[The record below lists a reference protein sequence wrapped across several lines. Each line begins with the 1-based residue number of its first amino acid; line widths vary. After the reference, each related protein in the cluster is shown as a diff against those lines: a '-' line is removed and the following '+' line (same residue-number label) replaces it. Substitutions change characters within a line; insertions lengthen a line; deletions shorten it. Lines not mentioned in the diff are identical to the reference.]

1 MSFRS
6 GATFGRNAICP
17 RTSFSRSTPGR
28 DLGEKQPILRDDENR
43 PLRDELDP
51 LPGLG
56 RQLAAE
62 RDLCHL
68 GDELLEAALF
78 HDLEPSIPHPDFQSA
93 GRECPAEGDR
103 LGTLG
108 DVHEA
113 ADARHPA
120 LELAHVDVAVLV
132 GLRHAQE
139 GQVEAASVVEVEL
152 IPLIQDG
159 LGIRGH
165 PEDDAGGRNP
175 ARDPLLDRRGDA
187 IRDPLFGG
195 HQRHA
200 VGHADPHVQDGAR
213 QPRQFQRGAA
223 RDHLPLVERHGCQGR
238 HRDLYLAA
246 EGWVVL
252 AHHALPLLRMHHDV
266 VHHGMGDLDLFGC
279 SVPALRQPLHLADD
293 DPT

>member
-6 GATFGRNAICP
+6 GATFGRKAICP
-17 RTSFSRSTPGR
+17 RTSFSKSTPGAISVR
-28 DLGEKQPILRDDENR
+28 SSPSFVMTRHR

-68 GDELLEAALF
+68 GDELLEATLF

-93 GRECPAEGDR
+93 GRECPAESDR

-120 LELAHVDVAVLV
+120 LELAHIDVAVLV

-139 GQVEAASVVEVEL
+139 GQVEAASVVKVEL

-165 PEDDAGGRNP
+165 PKNDARGRNP
-175 ARDPLLDRRGDA
+175 ARDALFDCRGDA
-187 IRDPLFGG
+187 IPDPLFGG

-213 QPRQFQRGAA
+213 QPRQLQRSAA
-223 RDHLPLVERHGCQGR
+223 RNHLPFVERHGCQGR

-246 EGWVVL
+246 EGRVVL

-266 VHHGMGDLDLFGC
+266 VHHGMGDLHL
-279 SVPALRQPLHLADD
+279 LRVQRSGLGQPLHLADD